1 MLDNLDKKI
10 IAVMQGEFPLVAE
23 PYKELADKIGITE
36 QELLE
41 KLNSY
46 RNSGQ
51 LRKMGAVLRHREVGF
66 AANALCAWV
75 VPEQRLAAT
84 GQLMSRFKT
93 VTHCYARISQPQ
105 WPYNFYTMIHAHT
118 RDECRRIAGDLAKAA
133 NLENYTLLFS
143 TREWKKTSMNY
154 FSEYAKEENEH
165 DK

>member
-10 IAVMQGEFPLVAE
+10 IAIMQGEFPLVAE
-23 PYKELADKIGITE
+23 PYKELAGKIGITE

-41 KLNSY
+41 ILNRY
-46 RNSGQ
+46 RSSGQ

-66 AANALCAWV
+66 AANALCVWV

-84 GQLMSRFKT
+84 GHIMSRFEA
-93 VTHCYARISQPQ
+93 VTHCYARTAQPQ

-118 RDECRRIAGDLAKAA
+118 RDECRRIAEDLAKAA

-143 TREWKKTSMNY
+143 TREWKKTSMSY
-154 FSEYAKEENEH
+154 FPEYAKGENIT
-165 DK
+165 